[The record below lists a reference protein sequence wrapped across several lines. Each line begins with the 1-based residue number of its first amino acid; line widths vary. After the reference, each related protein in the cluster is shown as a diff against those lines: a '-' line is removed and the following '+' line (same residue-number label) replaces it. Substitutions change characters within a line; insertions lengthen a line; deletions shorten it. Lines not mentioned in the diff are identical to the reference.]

1 MPSRKV
7 SHRYILTKAR
17 STCYGPNDIGS
28 NVTQFK
34 SYPNN
39 ITILMISLS
48 DLFISQLSLYF
59 DRVHSSSLSSSSS
72 TPTASL
78 RSVLMFSSKSL
89 KSMLVSSP
97 PASRETTSLPTS
109 ESVSNRLFPPAPEPL
124 LIFIFLISSLKIKFV
139 WVIIDEMH
147 SIPRQLEA
155 ATSFP
160 GVPVLQDQ
168 K

>member
-1 MPSRKV
+1 MINTSQYLHFTISCQVEK
-7 SHRYILTKAR
+7 SHIDIFFTKAR

-59 DRVHSSSLSSSSS
+59 DSTSIFDRVHSSSLSSSSS
-72 TPTASL
+72 MPTASL

-124 LIFIFLISSLKIKFV
+124 LIFIFFISSLKIKFK
-139 WVIIDEMH
+139 WVNIIY
-147 SIPRQLEA
+147 
-155 ATSFP
+155 
-160 GVPVLQDQ
+160 
-168 K
+168 

>member
-1 MPSRKV
+1 MINTSQYLHFTISCQVEK
-7 SHRYILTKAR
+7 SHIDIFFTKAR

-28 NVTQFK
+28 NITQFK

-89 KSMLVSSP
+89 KSILVSSP

-124 LIFIFLISSLKIKFV
+124 LIFIFLISSLDSLKQ
-139 WVIIDEMH
+139 
-147 SIPRQLEA
+147 PPLP
-155 ATSFP
+155 TSESVSNRLFP
-160 GVPVLQDQ
+160 P
-168 K
+168 